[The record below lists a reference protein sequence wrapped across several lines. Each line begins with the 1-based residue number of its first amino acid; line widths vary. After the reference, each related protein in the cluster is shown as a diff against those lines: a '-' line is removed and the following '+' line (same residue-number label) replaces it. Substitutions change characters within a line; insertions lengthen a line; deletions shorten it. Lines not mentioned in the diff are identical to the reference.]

1 MMTIMEAVS
10 SDLPC
15 LAQWRGDKGAT
26 VLRSRASTGPQY
38 ILLKIGGGGV
48 DPRHAFQIKEL
59 VPVM

>member
-1 MMTIMEAVS
+1 MMTIMEAVT

-38 ILLKIGGGGV
+38 ILLKIGGGV
-48 DPRHAFQIKEL
+48 DPEHAFQIKEL